1 MMAAA
6 GILILYIDDDPALAR
21 LAQKTLG
28 RAGYTVEI
36 ATDGPAGLA
45 RIAEGGVDAVVLDHT
60 MPGQDGLATL
70 GEIHKRADPPPVIY
84 ATGNED
90 SRVAVAALKIGGW
103 LLVEESDGSSLR
115 AVDQDHPFAE
125 FFNRKT
131 AEVYERAAHRSAAN
145 PYFGCRVRG
154 LLEEAGLTDVA
165 NEGVTLI
172 ARGGELD
179 ARIRCMSN
187 QALLQRGLLSQTEC
201 AELQNALSDPSFSYI
216 TVTVFAAWG
225 KRAS

>member
-1 MMAAA
+1 VRQHD
-6 GILILYIDDDPALAR
+6 ISTDPLEPGTYDLAHCR
-21 LAQKTLG
+21 VLLMHLTDPLLA
-28 RAGYTVEI
+28 V
-36 ATDGPAGLA
+36 
-45 RIAEGGVDAVVLDHT
+45 
-60 MPGQDGLATL
+60 
-70 GEIHKRADPPPVIY
+70 KRM
-84 ATGNED
+84 
-90 SRVAVAALKIGGW
+90 VAALKIGGW

-131 AEVYERAAHRSAAN
+131 AQVYERAAHRSAAN

-165 NEGVTLI
+165 NEGVALI

-225 KRAS
+225 KHASAKEV